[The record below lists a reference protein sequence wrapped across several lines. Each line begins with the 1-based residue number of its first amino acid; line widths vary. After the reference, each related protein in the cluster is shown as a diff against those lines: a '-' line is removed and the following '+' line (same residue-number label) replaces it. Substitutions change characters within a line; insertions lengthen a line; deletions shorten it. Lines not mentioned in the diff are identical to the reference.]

1 MVQAAFFDR
10 VSFDPFAFEQDGL
23 SASKVDVGG
32 SEIVEALMVTAM
44 IVMLDEGRDLGF
56 KVLLEEVVF
65 KQDAVLQRLVPAF
78 DFPLRLRVA
87 GSAVNLVDLVFL
99 QPFAEIR
106 CDVTRTV
113 APTEGRV
120 GATSNGARSFFA
132 ASAHRLRWPWPVE
145 VALECE
151 CSQLIPERPT
161 MTSQNSIPAD
171 AVLVA
176 IDIAKVR
183 NEVLIEAP
191 GHKRRRRLSV
201 LNTRAEHDHLI
212 AILQSYDRPVVCAF
226 EATGNYHRPIAWRL
240 VEAGFETRLVS
251 SLALA
256 RTREALH
263 NSWDKNDPKDAQV
276 ILHMLRIH
284 STQVYHDPLRA
295 GINDVQELSKTHEA
309 IANAKTEIQHRILT
323 HYLPLYFPEIERFR
337 GNSRSDWFFAFLD
350 AFPTPSSIT
359 TLTKEKFVEAA
370 WDVVGR
376 KVSKSQILMDIY
388 ETARTS
394 IGLPLPLDAP
404 AIRMFRMVVAEA
416 RSLIRQRNEIEAQAD
431 DLLRNSRDYQILRQI
446 PGIGPI
452 NALTIIAEAGDL
464 RRFHH
469 HRQFLK
475 FCGLDLSTQ
484 QSGQY
489 RGQTRLSKFGNARLR
504 RTLWIAGQVAI
515 RQRENGFR
523 HKFERYIARDRDNP
537 DLRRK
542 AMTAIT
548 AKMAR
553 VVHAVVKSG
562 SDYRPFVEGRVPGGR
577 TSVS

>member
-1 MVQAAFFDR
+1 MT
-10 VSFDPFAFEQDGL
+10 
-23 SASKVDVGG
+23 
-32 SEIVEALMVTAM
+32 TA
-44 IVMLDEGRDLGF
+44 
-56 KVLLEEVVF
+56 K
-65 KQDAVLQRLVPAF
+65 
-78 DFPLRLRVA
+78 
-87 GSAVNLVDLVFL
+87 
-99 QPFAEIR
+99 
-106 CDVTRTV
+106 
-113 APTEGRV
+113 
-120 GATSNGARSFFA
+120 
-132 ASAHRLRWPWPVE
+132 
-145 VALECE
+145 
-151 CSQLIPERPT
+151 
-161 MTSQNSIPAD
+161 SIPPD

-183 NEVLIEAP
+183 NEVLIEAS
-191 GHKRRRRLSV
+191 GHKRRRRLQV
-201 LNTRAEHDHLI
+201 LNNRAEHDRLI
-212 AILQSYDRPVVCAF
+212 EVLLDYGRPVVCGF

-240 VEAGFETRLVS
+240 AEAGFEVRLIS

-276 ILHMLRIH
+276 MLHMLKIEA
-284 STQVYHDPLRA
+284 TQRYHDPLRA

-309 IANAKTEIQHRILT
+309 IAKAKTEIQHRILT
-323 HYLPLYFPEIERFR
+323 HYLPLYFPEIDRFR

-350 AFPTPSSIT
+350 AFSTPASIT
-359 TLTKEKFVEAA
+359 ALTKEEFIKAA

-376 KVSKSQILMDIY
+376 KVSKTQILMDIY

-404 AIRMFRMVVAEA
+404 AIHMFRMVIAEA

-431 DLLRNSRDYQILRQI
+431 DLLRHSQDYQLLRQI

-562 SDYRPFVEGRVPGGR
+562 SDYRPFIEGRVPGGR

>member
-1 MVQAAFFDR
+1 MTDR
-10 VSFDPFAFEQDGL
+10 DF
-23 SASKVDVGG
+23 
-32 SEIVEALMVTAM
+32 IVT
-44 IVMLDEGRDLGF
+44 
-56 KVLLEEVVF
+56 
-65 KQDAVLQRLVPAF
+65 
-78 DFPLRLRVA
+78 
-87 GSAVNLVDLVFL
+87 
-99 QPFAEIR
+99 
-106 CDVTRTV
+106 
-113 APTEGRV
+113 
-120 GATSNGARSFFA
+120 
-132 ASAHRLRWPWPVE
+132 
-145 VALECE
+145 
-151 CSQLIPERPT
+151 
-161 MTSQNSIPAD
+161 D

-191 GHKRRRRLSV
+191 DHKRRRRLPV
-201 LNTRAEHDHLI
+201 LNNRAEHDRLI
-212 AILQSYDRPVVCAF
+212 EILHGYGRPVICAF

-240 VEAGFETRLVS
+240 AEAGFEARLVS

-276 ILHMLRIH
+276 ILHMLRIQA
-284 STQVYHDPLRA
+284 TQRYHDPLRA

-309 IANAKTEIQHRILT
+309 ISRAKTEIQHRILT
-323 HYLPLYFPEIERFR
+323 HYLPLYFPEIDRFR

-350 AFPTPSSIT
+350 AFPTPASIT
-359 TLTKEKFVEAA
+359 ILRKEAFVKAA

-376 KVSKSQILMDIY
+376 KVSKTQVLIDIY
-388 ETARTS
+388 KTARTS

-404 AIRMFRMVVAEA
+404 AVRMFRMVIAEA
-416 RSLIRQRNEIEAQAD
+416 RSLIHQRNEIETQAD
-431 DLLRNSRDYQILRQI
+431 ELLRHSHDYQLLRQI

-452 NALTIIAEAGDL
+452 NALTILAEAGDL

-484 QSGQY
+484 QAGQY

-523 HKFERYIARDRDNP
+523 HKFERYIAKDRDNP

-562 SDYRPFVEGRVPGGR
+562 FDYRPFVEGRVPGGR

>member
-1 MVQAAFFDR
+1 
-10 VSFDPFAFEQDGL
+10 
-23 SASKVDVGG
+23 
-32 SEIVEALMVTAM
+32 
-44 IVMLDEGRDLGF
+44 
-56 KVLLEEVVF
+56 
-65 KQDAVLQRLVPAF
+65 
-78 DFPLRLRVA
+78 
-87 GSAVNLVDLVFL
+87 
-99 QPFAEIR
+99 
-106 CDVTRTV
+106 
-113 APTEGRV
+113 
-120 GATSNGARSFFA
+120 
-132 ASAHRLRWPWPVE
+132 
-145 VALECE
+145 
-151 CSQLIPERPT
+151 

-212 AILQSYDRPVVCAF
+212 EILQSYDRPVVCAF

-263 NSWDKNDPKDAQV
+263 NGWDKNDPKDAQV

-359 TLTKEKFVEAA
+359 ILTKEKFVEAA

-431 DLLRNSRDYQILRQI
+431 ELLRHSRDYQILRQI